1 MPLEIDT
8 ANDERLRVAQLER
21 HAATLFLAA
30 ALFMAIFCGAI
41 IVSGWFAGVLI
52 DQWERVF
59 WAGGILGGLMVTT
72 FAVAAAPAGRNTGRA
87 IKRITLLSRIGLA
100 LFVLAP
106 TLCLIGLIGNFY
118 RL

>member
-1 MPLEIDT
+1 MPLEID
-8 ANDERLRVAQLER
+8 AAHDEQLRVSQLER
-21 HAATLFLAA
+21 HASMLFLAA
-30 ALFMAIFCGAI
+30 SLFMAIFCGAI

-59 WAGGILGGLMVTT
+59 WAGAILGGLMVTT
-72 FAVAAAPAGRNTGRA
+72 FAVAAAPAGRNAGQA
-87 IKRITLLSRIGLA
+87 IARITWLSRIGLA

-106 TLCLIGLIGNFY
+106 ALCLIGLIGNFY